1 MVKKIVLTF
10 FLISVFLQTMPVGTP
25 FGTSQVS
32 AYDFSGYGNPP
43 KSRSYSNNPDG
54 STYWVNYYELF
65 TPENRN
71 DKYGQVPASG
81 PHYQESP
88 DTWENLANNA
98 RAYKDFVWN
107 QVWAWENQPI
117 PTGGKIIKQ
126 RDITWTNGLSSSIQA
141 SFQEI
146 LNENPGYKI
155 KEGFVYPVHY
165 ERTYPVSAADALWMM
180 AEDERDG
187 YTDIEGIIDYGFS
200 GIRSVDRSNQVS
212 GHVWDTRALYFR
224 TPPFDSYDGNTY
236 SFNTIE
242 DVFKPIN
249 NKTVWLNGPGFWSNW
264 AIAENG
270 NNKGYVYWAEQAKEA
285 LKYDPNSQIGFF
297 GRGHPVL
304 YTPGNDPYMRNMF
317 AQHWSMYDSKVNPST
332 GYWYFHWHSMVND
345 GSNFKVEAILEPV
358 PPDGDIGGGGGTIG
372 GSCSAVISPPSAGTK
387 QQATKMDP
395 NTSGVIK
402 SDTRGNEQFNVLQG
416 IPTSESLY
424 ANAFSKEYLFQ
435 NTFTQM
441 RGNVTYTVTVKKTY
455 NLTWEEVSSGPPDA
469 DGNPTEV
476 RTPKSDTQVVEKKYT
491 VVRPYSYWQID
502 NLEVYGLQNATMSNY
517 ALPSGSITMTPNGY
531 TPPSVIAANS
541 DDVNDH
547 VFPAECNK
555 VDLGSE
561 NLDGGE
567 SKPAVP
573 NENWQGEAESEVGKN
588 DVKNDKVTFKGS
600 TIMNDA
606 KKVENGPTPSTIP
619 DSPMTNQNVFYRSGM
634 IISNSLLNRANTPSS
649 GTMNYNLIKGIK
661 GGSPKSYPIN
671 GINTVTVHTPTV
683 IYANVSNDSAH
694 NQRTNP
700 DPVRKAVILDRPFT
714 IMMPTN
720 GQHLNIQGY
729 GNRDYAKYINRKQVR
744 FPFDVYHYHYMN
756 GTQGTFVPA
765 NTWIDIPVSELSS
778 AFYTPVWV
786 DEGSYDV
793 LFRTFAIN
801 SPSSGFTT
809 QENANTN
816 LAHHVATDVIP
827 IDVIGRVFDFRVTD
841 IADYNWENVFRVSKG
856 NYRHTGNYYWVQD
869 KGIDGDLRGNTAPY
883 LLPITPGSHPDYK
896 NVSVKTGYHF
906 KFDLKTKGNMFN
918 QGDGIRITPTFYFV
932 NKDGSNRREVDLYY
946 KNENESFVQI
956 GSAQDKERR
965 YVKLVDRLR
974 NVPENEIAAA
984 ADYAFDHYFGVTT
997 TIKNRYIQDYLKN
1010 AKDKTYVG
1018 QYSWM
1023 ILPSTLKTHIGPS
1036 SIPPSASV
1044 DQQRAVA
1051 SIHQWYGEYSL
1062 PAAVY
1067 TVPKGTNLAEVGRM
1081 EPLTDKSPVFLKDG
1095 YIIVNFNIETIKNQ
1109 DTSNPFLQ
1117 YIHAPLANQWK
1128 IEGYKNNRVD
1138 PYGNNFSL
1146 LDGDVVF
1153 YHGDLSSYDD
1163 FGSNVTH

>member
-1 MVKKIVLTF
+1 MLKKIVLIA
-10 FLISVFLQTMPVGTP
+10 FLFSMFLQTFPVGTP
-25 FGTSQVS
+25 FGIPEAK
-32 AYDFSGYGNPP
+32 AYDFSSFGNPP

-54 STYWVNYYELF
+54 TTYWVNYYELL
-65 TPENRN
+65 TPENTS
-71 DKYGQVPASG
+71 DPYGKVQASG
-81 PHYQESP
+81 PHWQEST
-88 DTWENLANNA
+88 DTWESLANGA
-98 RAYKDFVWN
+98 RAYKDQVWN

-117 PTGGKIIKQ
+117 PAGGKIIKQ
-126 RDITWTNGLSSSIQA
+126 RDITWTNGLASSIQT

-165 ERTYPVSAADALWMM
+165 ERTYPVSAADALWKM

-187 YTDIEGIIDYGFS
+187 QSELDSQIDYDFS
-200 GIRSVDRSNQVS
+200 NIRDIDKPYGNGTRSTL
-212 GHVWDTRALYFR
+212 WDSKALYFR
-224 TPPFDSYDGNTY
+224 TPPFERNGTTY

-249 NKTVWLNGPGFWSNW
+249 NDTPWLTGPGFWSNW
-264 AIAENG
+264 AIKEKDAS
-270 NNKGYVYWAEQAKEA
+270 KGLIYWAEEA
-285 LKYDPNSQIGFF
+285 MKDDSKGFW
-297 GRGHPVL
+297 GRAHPVL

-317 AQHWSMYDSKVNPST
+317 GHHWTMYKSEVNTST

-345 GSNFKVEAILEPV
+345 GNDFKVEAILEP
-358 PPDGDIGGGGGTIG
+358 DDICTTNPSDPSCGGGGGG
-372 GSCSAVISPPSAGTK
+372 GGGMCSPVISPPSAGTR
-387 QQATKMDP
+387 QQATKMEP

-402 SDTRGNEQFNVLQG
+402 SDSRGNEQFNVLQG

-455 NLTWEEVSSGPPDA
+455 NLTWTEETSGPPDA
-469 DGNPTEV
+469 DGNPTV
-476 RTPKSDTQVVEKKYT
+476 VKTPKSDTQVVEKKYT

-517 ALPSGSITMTPNGY
+517 ALPSGSITMSPSGY
-531 TPPSVIAANS
+531 TAPSVIANNS
-541 DDVNDH
+541 DNVNDH
-547 VFPAECNK
+547 VYPAECNN
-555 VDLGSE
+555 VDLGSQGL
-561 NLDGGE
+561 NGGT
-567 SKPAVP
+567 SRPSVP
-573 NENWQGEAESEVGKN
+573 SENWQSNAEGAVGKN

-606 KKVENGPTPSTIP
+606 KTVENGPTPTTIP
-619 DSPMTNQNVFYRSGM
+619 DSPMSNQNVFYRSGM
-634 IISNSLLNRANTPSS
+634 VISNSLLNRANTPSS
-649 GTMNYNLIKGIK
+649 GNVNYNLIKGIK
-661 GGSPKSYPIN
+661 GGSPKTYPIN

-729 GNRDYAKYINRKQVR
+729 GNRDYAKYINRKRVR
-744 FPFDVYHYHYMN
+744 FPFDVYHYTG

-801 SPSSGFTT
+801 SPTSGFTT
-809 QENANTN
+809 QADANTN
-816 LAHHVATDVIP
+816 LANHVATDVIP

-841 IADYNWENVFRVSKG
+841 IADYNWENVFRVSEG

-956 GSAQDKERR
+956 GSAQDQEKR

-984 ADYAFDHYFGVTT
+984 ADYAFDHYSGVTA
-997 TIKNRYIQDYLKN
+997 TIKNRYIQDYLKDAN
-1010 AKDKTYVG
+1010 DKTYIG

-1128 IEGYKNNRVD
+1128 IEGYQNNRID

-1163 FGSNVTH
+1163 FGSSVTH